1 MIVNYSLQQAIASCH
16 HARNIGLSSVL
27 VWRSVDHESTN
38 VLLVIPFYDDM
49 HYGIFDADQIR
60 RIYL

>member
-16 HARNIGLSSVL
+16 HAKRMDLDSVL
-27 VWRSVDHESTN
+27 LWRSVDHDGKH
-38 VLLVIPFYDDM
+38 VLLVIPFFDDM
-49 HYGIFDADQIR
+49 HYGIFDTTKIR